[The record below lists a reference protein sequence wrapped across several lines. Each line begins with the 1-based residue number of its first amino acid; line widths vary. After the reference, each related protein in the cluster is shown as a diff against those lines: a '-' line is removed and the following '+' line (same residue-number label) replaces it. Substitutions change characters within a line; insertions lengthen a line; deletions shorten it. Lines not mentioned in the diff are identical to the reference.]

1 MLDYTL
7 EEVLDF
13 IEDELCTAYESYR
26 DDDLYDALVNGEVSF
41 TEAMSY
47 YESAFYESA
56 DDYFLEAGS
65 EKIME
70 DVKRYISSCEEILKK
85 YKSTGQINEKLALI
99 KAKQSQAKIHKI
111 LTIVL
116 LIAGGVAGQALLE
129 CTAVVGVVVT
139 IVGLV
144 GALITGILAATAD
157 KKVKN
162 TLDDVV
168 YGIADDIDEMRK
180 SIEKVSKEDADRLA
194 SSRSKLLKT
203 YRRYEKKVDQEEIR
217 DAIYSTRY

>member
-13 IEDELCTAYESYR
+13 IECELCTAYESYR

-111 LTIVL
+111 LTVVL
-116 LIAGGVAGQALLE
+116 LIAGGVAGQALLPV
-129 CTAVVGVVVT
+129 ASMVGMVVT

-168 YGIADDIDEMRK
+168 YGIADDIDEMKK
-180 SIEKVSKEDADRLA
+180 SIEKVSKDDADRLA
-194 SSRSKLLKT
+194 SARSKLLKT

-217 DAIYSTRY
+217 DAIYSTR

>member
-13 IEDELCTAYESYR
+13 IECELCTAYESYR

-111 LTIVL
+111 LTVVL

-168 YGIADDIDEMRK
+168 YGIADDIDEMKK
-180 SIEKVSKEDADRLA
+180 SIEKVSKDDADRLA
-194 SSRSKLLKT
+194 SARNKLLKT